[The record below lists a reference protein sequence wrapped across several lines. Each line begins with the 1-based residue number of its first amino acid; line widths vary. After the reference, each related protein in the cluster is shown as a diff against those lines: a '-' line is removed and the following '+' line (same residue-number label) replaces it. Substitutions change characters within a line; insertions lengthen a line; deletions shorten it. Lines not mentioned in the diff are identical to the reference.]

1 MKKIILLFS
10 VLFLGIKE
18 IKTQICIRDSSLLI
32 SGDVFSPTP
41 WYEDAP
47 NYNLH
52 PACIGEPY
60 DQSITINVPTDIF
73 GVPVTSLSIPTSSGV
88 HNKPNGVTY
97 ACDPPN
103 CIFNSGTLG
112 CILLYGTPISENNVP
127 DTFNMHMD
135 ASYSTIVGPVAID
148 IPVSMSQGSR
158 FFILLNAPGNCFST
172 STTETRSTI
181 SQVQAKPNPFFSETN
196 IQVRSNQNGA
206 FRFAVYSLLGHQ
218 IYTRNLQ
225 LTQGDN
231 QFYFDGS
238 NLPSGIYIYSIGN
251 DERRSMY
258 RLIKM

>member
-1 MKKIILLFS
+1 MKKTIILFC
-10 VLFLGIKE
+10 VVFIGIKDV
-18 IKTQICIRDSSLLI
+18 KTQICVRDSSLLI

-41 WYEDAP
+41 WYENAP
-47 NYNLH
+47 LYNLH

-60 DQSITINVPTDIF
+60 NQSITINVPTDIF
-73 GVPVTSLSIPTSSGV
+73 GVPVTNLSIPTSFAV

-103 CIFNSGTLG
+103 CVFNSGSLG

-127 DTFNMHMD
+127 DTFNIYMD
-135 ASYSTIVGPVAID
+135 ASYSTIIGPIAID
-148 IPVSMSQGSR
+148 IPISMSSGSR
-158 FFILLNAPGNCFST
+158 FFLILYAPGNCFST
-172 STTETRSTI
+172 STTETRNTI
-181 SQVQAKPNPFFSETN
+181 SQAQAIPNPFFGETN
-196 IQVRSNQNGA
+196 IQVRSNQNGK

-218 IYTRNLQ
+218 MYTQNLH

-238 NLPSGIYIYSIGN
+238 SLPSGTYIYSIGN

-258 RLIKM
+258 RFIKM